1 MISRKELENL
11 SNAELN
17 IKLKNVENEYLAEQ
31 KKASELITKM
41 EELDK
46 LYVFIK
52 NEIDKRNNSIWTQE
66 KS

>member
-31 KKASELITKM
+31 KKAAELISKM

>member
-1 MISRKELENL
+1 M

-31 KKASELITKM
+31 KKAAELITKM

-46 LYVFIK
+46 LYVFVK
-52 NEIDKRNNSIWTQE
+52 NEIDKRNNSIWTQQV
-66 KS
+66 K

>member
-1 MISRKELENL
+1 MISRKELESM

-17 IKLKNVENEYLAEQ
+17 IKLKNLENEYLAEQ
-31 KKASELITKM
+31 KKAAELINKM

-46 LYVFIK
+46 LYVFVK

-66 KS
+66 K

>member
-1 MISRKELENL
+1 M

-17 IKLKNVENEYLAEQ
+17 IKLKNLENEYLAEQ
-31 KKASELITKM
+31 KKAAELINKM

-46 LYVFIK
+46 LYVFVK

-66 KS
+66 K